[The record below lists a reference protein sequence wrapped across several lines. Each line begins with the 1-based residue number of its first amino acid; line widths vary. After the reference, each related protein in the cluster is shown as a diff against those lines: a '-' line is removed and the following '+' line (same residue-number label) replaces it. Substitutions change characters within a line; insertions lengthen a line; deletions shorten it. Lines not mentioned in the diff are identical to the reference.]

1 VAALEEVNGR
11 RLALV
16 IATSS
21 YSDPTLAK
29 LRSPGHDAKNLAEVL
44 GDNTIGEFAVERLLD
59 AKADTVR
66 RRIALFCAQGGPRDL
81 ALIYLSCHGLL
92 DDRGRLYYTSTD
104 TDRELL
110 SVTAVQ
116 AAWLNE
122 HLDDCRCRRQILIL
136 DCCHS
141 GAFAK
146 GAKGTGALALR
157 ERFEARGR
165 IVLTASRA
173 TEYSFEGSHI
183 AGHGENSV
191 FTAALVDGLRTGDAD
206 RDRDGLITVNELY
219 DYAFDAVKAREPR
232 QSPSLWS
239 YGAEGNLV
247 VARSAHGAI
256 IQPTPPPENLSV
268 QETQPTAAKPKP
280 PAAKPKMPL
289 ADAKAPV
296 ADPEQAAAKTAPA
309 RVDTQ
314 PRAPDPEVVTYR
326 PSFEFENVQNQ
337 ALTKPHHKRTVASL
351 TAIVLTV
358 IALIVIMTP
367 GEDTDAQVRN
377 ALQHYAQAIRAKD
390 YQTLCDDSLA
400 SKLTD
405 RIRSAGLPCEVAL
418 KTGLDERKNPSLKVL
433 SVETNGDKA
442 TARVRSTA
450 TGEKTSVDTFRLIKE
465 SGEWRITSQGGS

>member
-1 VAALEEVNGR
+1 VAALEKEANGR

-21 YSDPTLAK
+21 YRDPTLAK
-29 LRSPGHDAKNLAEVL
+29 LRTPGHDARNLAEVL
-44 GDNTIGEFAVERLLD
+44 GDDTIGEFAVERLLD

-92 DDRGRLYYTSTD
+92 DDRGRLYYTATD

-146 GAKGTGALALR
+146 GAKGIGALALR

-183 AGHGENSV
+183 VGEGENSV

-247 VARSAHGAI
+247 MARSAHGAI
-256 IQPTPPPENLSV
+256 IQPTPSPENLSV
-268 QETQPTAAKPKP
+268 QEPAAEPRPTAAKPKLP
-280 PAAKPKMPL
+280 DAEAKP
-289 ADAKAPV
+289 PV
-296 ADPEQAAAKTAPA
+296 AESKHAAAKTPPTRA
-309 RVDTQ
+309 DTQ

-326 PSFEFENVQNQ
+326 PSFEFGNIQDQ
-337 ALTKPHHKRTVASL
+337 AFTKPHHKRTVAGL
-351 TAIVLTV
+351 TTIVLIVT
-358 IALIVIMTP
+358 ALIVIMTR
-367 GEDTDAQVRN
+367 GGDTDAQVRST
-377 ALQHYAQAIRAKD
+377 LQHYAQAARAKD
-390 YQTLCDDSLA
+390 YQTLCDDFLA

-418 KTGLDERKNPSLKVL
+418 RTGLEDRKNPSLKVL

-442 TARVRSTA
+442 TARVRGSA
-450 TGEKTSVDTFRLIKE
+450 TGEKTSVSTFQLIKE
-465 SGEWRITSQGGS
+465 SGEWRITSTGGGS